1 MSIRCTL
8 TLATL
13 ALLAGAPALA
23 QSPGNPFAGRPSG
36 GLGPYGND
44 AGATLHLMQAAPAV
58 RVGPAGAVA
67 SSAAAGAAR
76 EEPRETPHRIE
87 TREGSPWFEAMFVGC
102 AAGAFLGG
110 YTAWSTAAP
119 AVGAELAVMGA
130 PAAGYAMAALGTAT
144 AIGCGLGASTATVS
158 VAASTLWSWVFR

>member
-1 MSIRCTL
+1 MSVRRTL

-13 ALLAGAPALA
+13 ALLAVAPAQA
-23 QSPGNPFAGRPSG
+23 QSPGNPFAGRPAG

-58 RVGPAGAVA
+58 RVAPTGAVA
-67 SSAAAGAAR
+67 STVTGAAR
-76 EEPRETPHRIE
+76 EEPRETPHRVE

-158 VAASTLWSWVFR
+158 VAAAAVWSWAFK